1 MPKNKPTSFHVHM
14 NSEFIKE
21 SSLYIVVV
29 SNAKKKKEIEKKKE
43 KATYFI

>member
-1 MPKNKPTSFHVHM
+1 MPKNKPTSFHVLV

-21 SSLYIVVV
+21 SSLYIVVI
-29 SNAKKKKEIEKKKE
+29 SNAKKKIEKKKE